1 MEFDIP
7 LKLADLETPQ
17 REGALGPK
25 AHVDVAGMSDAEAND
40 LVEQTAYD
48 LCEND
53 ALCVLEQ
60 DVFDRAYACARDF
73 AALKPIGRIR
83 ITDALCSNLS
93 VLSASV
99 ASLLA
104 SGAGDAADAT
114 DVVASHRE
122 ALKAYACLVH
132 HIADVADA

>member
-7 LKLADLETPQ
+7 LKLTDLETPQ

-60 DVFDRAYACARDF
+60 DVFDRAYACAR
-73 AALKPIGRIR
+73 ALL
-83 ITDALCSNLS
+83 DARFS
-93 VLSASV
+93 
-99 ASLLA
+99 LA
-104 SGAGDAADAT
+104 SRVPRSSTPSVDPT
-114 DVVASHRE
+114 P
-122 ALKAYACLVH
+122 
-132 HIADVADA
+132 